1 MERDEILHWF
11 EEHPEVVH
19 GDAREIL
26 TRCELSVRRQA
37 REDAWMAAKH
47 YVERRRHA
55 EEAPVGSHASEAY
68 VAHEV
73 CHQLAHELGCHEPH
87 PGAGDEDHLA
97 GGPVKA
103 AIDGKGWEVVA
114 SWILE
119 VAREEEHKT
128 WLEITRYTDRHARE
142 LIEKHHLS
150 DDCSFDRS
158 SCFGEVA
165 VRISQILE
173 DDFAHHAF
181 PH

>member
-11 EEHPEVVH
+11 EEHPDAVH

-26 TRCELSVRRQA
+26 TRCERSVRRHA

-55 EEAPVGSHASEAY
+55 EGATGGMHASEAY

-73 CHQLAHELGCHEPH
+73 CHQLANELASHEPH

-103 AIDGKGWEVVA
+103 AIDGKGWEVLA

-128 WLEITRYTDRHARE
+128 WLEITRYTDRLARE
-142 LIEKHHLS
+142 LIKKHHLS
-150 DDCSFDRS
+150 DDCSLDHS
-158 SCFGEVA
+158 KCFGDVA
-165 VRISQILE
+165 ARISQILE
-173 DDFAHHAF
+173 ADFERHAF
-181 PH
+181 PC